1 FLIPKNSHS
10 LSENNN
16 SQSKNAQDENNNS
29 LNGNKKIQ
37 TYQLFIEPKGE
48 DRTSAD
54 DSRWKNEFLKQIE
67 HGYEIE
73 IKSIFEDERYRLFG
87 LPLFNERENYRDF
100 GKKFDDILCHN
111 INRVTS

>member
-1 FLIPKNSHS
+1 MKSI
-10 LSENNN
+10 
-16 SQSKNAQDENNNS
+16 
-29 LNGNKKIQ
+29 IQ
-37 TYQLFIEPKGE
+37 RLRKHIKHQYLYLYY
-48 DRTSAD
+48 RTSAD